1 MARQRMHSP
10 AYFRC
15 VVSERFSYYR
25 AAGRRRLADLAGAV
39 RGGLGSSPYSIP
51 PRFFYDDAGSAL
63 FEEICSLP
71 EYYPTRTETG
81 ILGSVRRELAGLLG
95 GGFRLVEL
103 GSGHSTKT
111 RRVLDA
117 LEDAGPGTE
126 YVPIDISDVV
136 EAGAGS
142 LVDDYPGVAVTGVV
156 DTYEGGLALVRGM
169 DGPPNLVAFL
179 GSSLGNMC
187 PDESA
192 AFLDMVRSMMRPGDM
207 FLLGLDLV
215 KDRSILEAAY
225 NDSAGVTARFNLN
238 ILRRINRELGA
249 DFEASLFSHQAPY
262 NADEDRIE
270 MYLVSE
276 DRQTVHIPG
285 AGITLRLRRGDR
297 IHTENSYK
305 YTVPQIR
312 TMARDAGFAVRR
324 LWLDKGGLFSVTLM
338 EPA

>member
-71 EYYPTRTETG
+71 EYYPTRTEAG

-136 EAGAGS
+136 EAGA
-142 LVDDYPGVAVTGVV
+142 VV
-156 DTYEGGLALVRGM
+156 GG
-169 DGPPNLVAFL
+169 
-179 GSSLGNMC
+179 
-187 PDESA
+187 E
-192 AFLDMVRSMMRPGDM
+192 
-207 FLLGLDLV
+207 
-215 KDRSILEAAY
+215 EAAP
-225 NDSAGVTARFNLN
+225 VRH
-238 ILRRINRELGA
+238 LRR
-249 DFEASLFSHQAPY
+249 
-262 NADEDRIE
+262 
-270 MYLVSE
+270 
-276 DRQTVHIPG
+276 
-285 AGITLRLRRGDR
+285 LRCR
-297 IHTENSYK
+297 
-305 YTVPQIR
+305 
-312 TMARDAGFAVRR
+312 ACRR
-324 LWLDKGGLFSVTLM
+324 LGHRGRKPVR
-338 EPA
+338 PRR